1 VKVLNH
7 EGRVSYYL
15 IYLDPIIL
23 PDSKV
28 YEVSYI
34 AHDITDRKLAEK
46 SIVESLKEKEVL
58 LKEVHHRVKNN
69 LQVISSILNLQKAYL
84 KDANSYQVFSEL
96 QNRVRSMSFIHESLY
111 QSKDFS
117 SLNFGNYIVNLCD
130 NLKGSY
136 QANEEQITLEVITDN
151 IFLNL
156 DVSIPCG
163 LIVNE
168 LISNAFKYAFPEGRK
183 GKISIKVQK
192 TNNFV
197 EIIVA
202 DDGVGIKPEIDVKNT
217 ESLGL
222 QLVTSLV
229 DQLGGELTH
238 RNIFPGT
245 EIKFNFKILNKN

>member
-1 VKVLNH
+1 
-7 EGRVSYYL
+7 
-15 IYLDPIIL
+15 
-23 PDSKV
+23 
-28 YEVSYI
+28 
-34 AHDITDRKLAEK
+34 
-46 SIVESLKEKEVL
+46 
-58 LKEVHHRVKNN
+58 
-69 LQVISSILNLQKAYL
+69 
-84 KDANSYQVFSEL
+84 
-96 QNRVRSMSFIHESLY
+96 
-111 QSKDFS
+111 
-117 SLNFGNYIVNLCD
+117 
-130 NLKGSY
+130 
-136 QANEEQITLEVITDN
+136 VITDN

-183 GKISIKVQK
+183 GNISIKVQK

-245 EIKFNFKILNKN
+245 EIKFNFKISNKN